1 VDAVGPVVNTT
12 SVSGPIEPVGY
23 AELLEQVKAQVRAAR
38 IHAAHAV
45 NSQLITLYWQI
56 GRLILDRQAAE
67 GWGTKVISRL
77 AADLRT
83 EFPSMRGLSQRNL
96 VYMRTFAATFSEPIT
111 QQPVARL
118 PWGHVTVLLDRVT
131 DPDARTWYATAAAEQ
146 GWSRATLI
154 GHITAHRYAS
164 AGAAPNNFPT
174 TLGGLE
180 SDLARE
186 IVHDPYD
193 LDFLALDPGY
203 TERQLEDALLRRL
216 THFIAELG
224 TGFAFVG
231 RQYRLPVGER
241 DYFADLVF
249 YHLGLRRFIVFELKV
264 GAAEPEHLGKLNFYV
279 NAVDALLRRPEH
291 GDGSSIGIL
300 LVADR
305 GDVVVEYAL
314 RGIGTPLAVST
325 YTSHRSL
332 PDDVRPALPSPDELA
347 DVVRD
352 VRQHSAR
359 YEAPER
365 T

>member
-1 VDAVGPVVNTT
+1 MNTT

-23 AELLEQVKAQVRAAR
+23 GELLEQVKAQVRAAR
-38 IHAAHAV
+38 IQAAHAV

-77 AADLRT
+77 AGDLHA
-83 EFPSMRGLSQRNL
+83 EFPGMRGLSQRNL
-96 VYMRTFAATFSEPIT
+96 VYMRTFADTVDEPIA

-118 PWGHVTVLLDRVT
+118 PWGHITVLLDRVA
-131 DPDARTWYATAAAEQ
+131 DRDARTWYATGAAEQ
-146 GWSRATLI
+146 GWSRATLLH
-154 GHITAHRYAS
+154 HITADRYTRV
-164 AGAAPNNFPT
+164 GAAPNNFPT
-174 TLGGLE
+174 TLGNLE

-203 TERQLEDALLRRL
+203 TERDLEDALVGRL

-231 RQYRLPVGER
+231 RQYPLPVGER
-241 DYFADLVF
+241 DYFADLLF

-264 GAAEPEHLGKLNFYV
+264 DAAEPEHLGKLNFYV

-305 GDVVVEYAL
+305 DDVVVEYAL
-314 RGIGTPLAVST
+314 CGIGTPLAVST

-332 PDDVRPALPSPDELA
+332 PDDVRPALPTADELA

-352 VRQHSAR
+352 VRRHQ
-359 YEAPER
+359 APER

>member
-1 VDAVGPVVNTT
+1 MDAVGPVVNTT

-23 AELLEQVKAQVRAAR
+23 GELLEQVKAQVRAAR

-154 GHITAHRYAS
+154 GHITAHRYAR
-164 AGAAPNNFPT
+164 AGAATNNFPT
-174 TLGGLE
+174 TLGDLE

-186 IVHDPYD
+186 IAHDPYD

-203 TERQLEDALLRRL
+203 TERDLEDALVGRL

-231 RQYRLPVGER
+231 RQYPLPVGER
-241 DYFADLVF
+241 DYFADLLF
-249 YHLGLRRFIVFELKV
+249 YHLSLRRFIVFELKV

-305 GDVVVEYAL
+305 DDVVVEYAL

-332 PDDVRPALPSPDELA
+332 PDDVRPALPTPDELA

-352 VRQHSAR
+352 VRRHQ
-359 YEAPER
+359 APQR

>member
-1 VDAVGPVVNTT
+1 VDAAGPVVNTT

-67 GWGTKVISRL
+67 GWGTKVIGRL

-146 GWSRATLI
+146 GWSRATLTH
-154 GHITAHRYAS
+154 HITAHRYAR

-224 TGFAFVG
+224 AGV
-231 RQYRLPVGER
+231 R
-241 DYFADLVF
+241 
-249 YHLGLRRFIVFELKV
+249 LRRAPIPPARRRT
-264 GAAEPEHLGKLNFYV
+264 G
-279 NAVDALLRRPEH
+279 LLRRP
-291 GDGSSIGIL
+291 
-300 LVADR
+300 
-305 GDVVVEYAL
+305 
-314 RGIGTPLAVST
+314 AV
-325 YTSHRSL
+325 L
-332 PDDVRPALPSPDELA
+332 PPRPAPLHRLRAEGRRGRTRTPRQTQLLRQRRRRPAAPRPSTATDRA
-347 DVVRD
+347 
-352 VRQHSAR
+352 SG
-359 YEAPER
+359 YCS
-365 T
+365 